1 MLTIRF
7 DCSATEEYLT
17 RLKAKLSNPE
27 PLLKGIGEDV
37 MHSTKERFKS
47 STAPDGRPW
56 APNSDVT
63 LQRYGS
69 HWGRKIAAKRMAQ
82 KRPLIGESKAL
93 SRTINWQLL
102 PGGKAVAVGSPM
114 IYAATHQFGARKH
127 QFGPRTPWG
136 AIPARPFLGLS
147 DADKRHILALLER
160 HITAKN

>member
-7 DCSATEEYLT
+7 DCSATEEYLA

-27 PLLKGIGEDV
+27 PLLKGIGEDL
-37 MHSTKERFKS
+37 MHSTKERFKT
-47 STAPDGRPW
+47 STAPDGSAW

-82 KRPLIGESKAL
+82 KKPLIGESKAL

-102 PGGKAVAVGSPM
+102 PGGKAVAVGTPM
-114 IYAATHQFGARKH
+114 IYGAVQQFGAAKA
-127 QFGPRTPWG
+127 PRGRGPWG
-136 AIPARPFLGLS
+136 AIPARPYLGLS
-147 DADKRHILALLER
+147 SADEKHILALVNR
-160 HITAKN
+160 FITAKN

>member
-7 DCSATEEYLT
+7 DGSATERYLAE
-17 RLKAKLSNPE
+17 LKAKLANPE

-37 MHSTKERFKS
+37 AHSTKERFKT
-47 STAPDGRPW
+47 STAPDGTAW

-69 HWGRKIAAKRMAQ
+69 HWGRKIAARRMAQ
-82 KRPLIGESKAL
+82 KKPLIGESKAL

-102 PGGKAVAVGSPM
+102 PGGKAVAVGTPM
-114 IYAATHQFGARKH
+114 IYGAVQQFGADKA
-127 QFGPRTPWG
+127 PRGREPWG

-147 DADKRHILALLER
+147 EADKTHILALVQR
-160 HITAKN
+160 HLAPKN